1 MIKHI
6 HSTHDNPNANGSSG
20 GKTVL
25 RKEDHQ
31 QFADQGYLLVENILD
46 PEIDIEPL
54 EKEYSAVLDREAAA
68 LFAEGKLPS
77 LYTELPFLE
86 RFSKILSLGDLSH
99 QPFDICF
106 PPKFAQDTPIHLGP
120 AVFHHVLRNPRI
132 LDVIEELI
140 GPEIYSNPV
149 QHIRIKPPQKDVP
162 EANHNALIAA
172 TGWHQDL
179 GVIDEEA
186 DQSRI
191 FTVWVA
197 VTEATLNNSCLTVI
211 PGSHKGDLVPHCS
224 EGDQAGNHKPLV
236 IPKRHLAKA
245 EAIPLPVPAGAIILF
260 DSRVMHAARPNETD
274 SIRWS
279 FDLRYNPIG
288 QPSGRSWYPGFVAR
302 SRSNS
307 ESELHDAEAWAESWR
322 QIRRDLARDGTHD
335 RPFTRWSADH
345 PGCA

>member
-1 MIKHI
+1 MIPPTKSI
-6 HSTHDNPNANGSSG
+6 GDSRSKKSKSVARTGLSEA
-20 GKTVL
+20 
-25 RKEDHQ
+25 DHQ
-31 QFADQGYLLVENILD
+31 HFADQGYLVVEDILD
-46 PEIDIEPL
+46 PDIDIKPL
-54 EKEYSAVLDREAAA
+54 EAEYSAVLDREAAA
-68 LFAEGKLPS
+68 LFAQGKLPS

-86 RFSKILSLGDLSH
+86 RFSKILTMGDLSH

-149 QHIRIKPPQKDVP
+149 QHIRIKPTQKDVP
-162 EANHNALIAA
+162 EANHNPLIAA

-191 FTVWVA
+191 ITVWVA
-197 VTEATLNNSCLTVI
+197 VTEATLNNSCLMVI
-211 PGSHKGDLVPHCS
+211 PGSHKGDLAPHCT
-224 EGDQAGNHKPLV
+224 EGDKSGNHKPLV
-236 IPKRHLAKA
+236 IPKKHLAEA

-260 DSRVMHAARPNETD
+260 DSKVMHAARPNETH

-288 QPSGRSWYPGFVAR
+288 QPSGRSWYPGFIAR
-302 SRSNS
+302 SRSNPDR
-307 ESELHDAEAWAESWR
+307 ELHDAEVWAESWR
-322 QIRRDLARDGTHD
+322 QARRELAQDGTHD